1 VLSALK
7 LIGCCLMLMAF
18 SWAQAPAPT
27 TGRNPFG
34 TPEGIEEGRAL
45 FQTRCSY
52 CHGAHGEGG
61 RGADLTT
68 GQFRHGG
75 SDQELFSTIRNGI
88 PGTEMPAVGATDDD
102 AWKLVAFVK
111 SLGSGGSIEQAPG
124 DPVAGKLLF
133 ENKGNCT
140 KCHSV
145 DHKGG
150 SLGPDLTDVGQRR
163 NLKAL
168 EQSLLNP
175 EAAVPLNYR
184 AVQVITKSGQTITGI
199 RLNED
204 DVSIQLRD
212 TDENLRSFLKTN
224 IREIRHD
231 KPSLMPPYGSTLTKN
246 ELEDLVAYLNSL
258 RGAQ

>member
-1 VLSALK
+1 MFCVLR
-7 LIGCCLMLMAF
+7 LIGCFLMLIAVG
-18 SWAQAPAPT
+18 WAQAPGAT
-27 TGRNPFG
+27 TSRNPFA
-34 TPEGIEEGRAL
+34 TPEGIEEGRSL

-52 CHGAHGEGG
+52 CHGTHGEGG

-88 PGTEMPAVGATDDD
+88 PGTEMPAVGATDDE

-111 SLGSGGSIEQAPG
+111 SLSSGGSIEQAPG

-168 EQSLLNP
+168 EQSLVNP

-204 DVSIQLRD
+204 DISIQLRD
-212 TDENLRSFLKTN
+212 TDENLRSFFKTN

-231 KPSLMPPYGSTLTKN
+231 KPSLMPPYGSTLTKT